1 MGTRVVR
8 GGSASDR
15 PSVGLPF
22 HSLVGPP
29 RAAAEGLFNPG
40 GLNQL
45 SPEAY
50 NSIDQLLDTGGAMP
64 RYEYYCEDCKKPF
77 EVILTIAEYEKAKVK
92 CAKCGGNHVH
102 QEPAAF
108 FAVTSKKS

>member
-1 MGTRVVR
+1 MGRRVVR
-8 GGSASDR
+8 GSSASDR
-15 PSVGLPF
+15 PSVGPPF
-22 HSLVGPP
+22 PSLVGPR
-29 RAAAEGLFNPG
+29 RAAAENLFNPG

-50 NSIDQLLDTGGAMP
+50 NSFGRLLDTGVAMP

-77 EVILTIAEYEKAKVK
+77 EVILTIAEYEKAKIK
-92 CAKCGGNHVH
+92 CPKCDGNHVH